1 MSLLLSL
8 QKLHDGQNHYFLKL
22 ATEMELLTF
31 SAMGTD
37 TMSSFSSLTAEAT
50 VECNSSSQG
59 VTE

>member
-1 MSLLLSL
+1 
-8 QKLHDGQNHYFLKL
+8 
-22 ATEMELLTF
+22 MELLTF